1 MIPEFGNL
9 SLVLALVL
17 SAVSAAGG
25 LLGAQ
30 VGRVRWMQAAAS
42 ATLGQ
47 FVFTA
52 LAFAVL
58 VHAFVGDDFSVAY
71 VAHNSNSLLPWY
83 YKVSAVW
90 GAHEGSFLLWVLIM
104 TVWMTAVALLGRRM
118 PLDFYARVLGVMGLL
133 NLGFLCFLVFTSN
146 PFERL
151 LPLAPANGADL
162 NPLLQDFGLI
172 VHPPMLYTGYVGFSV
187 AFAFAVAALLAGRLD
202 GAWARWSRPWTNS
215 AWAFLTLGIALGSWW
230 AYYELGWGGWW
241 FWDPVENASF
251 MPWLA
256 GTALVHSLAVT
267 EKRGAFKSWTA
278 LLAVAAFSL
287 SLLGAFIVRS
297 GVLTSVHA
305 FAVDP
310 ARGMFI
316 LIFLVIVVGGSL
328 ALFGVR
334 ASAVAAKV
342 RYGPLSREAFLLLNN
357 LLFVV
362 ALAVVLLGTL
372 YPLAFEAMSGGGKIS
387 IGPPWFNTFFVPL
400 MLAVALALGIG
411 PFLSWKRSDL
421 RKHVR
426 RLAWSGAVSVALG
439 IMVGLIVAGTL
450 SPAALVAVMLAVWV
464 LTAHGLDVVRR
475 VRLAGAARG
484 NAAGRGH
491 APRQRI
497 PGLFAA
503 LGKVPLS
510 YWGMTLAHAGFAVS
524 LLGVALTHEL
534 SVEKD
539 IRLAPGE
546 VAVHGAV
553 EFHFLGV
560 AATDGPNYRG
570 QSGRF
575 EVVDGD
581 RRVLLVP
588 EKRRYLANGSMM
600 TEAAIDPG
608 FFKDIYVSLGE
619 PLADGAWAVRV
630 YVKPFVRW
638 IWFGALLMAF
648 GGMLAIAD
656 KRYRRLGA
664 GRSLRATGQQSGI
677 GPSSGHALGQAPAAA
692 AGPPGR
698 GAAPVGEAGP

>member
-1 MIPEFGNL
+1 MIPELGNF

-17 SAVSAAGG
+17 SAVTGAGG
-25 LLGAQ
+25 LLGARA
-30 VGRVRWMQAAAS
+30 GRVRWMRAAAS
-42 ATLGQ
+42 AVSGQ
-47 FVFTA
+47 LVFVA

-58 VHAFVGDDFSVAY
+58 VHAFVTDDFSVAY

-104 TVWMTAVALLGRRM
+104 TAWMTAVALRRRYL
-118 PLDFYARVLGVMGLL
+118 PLDFHARALGVMGLL
-133 NLGFLCFLVFTSN
+133 NLGFLSFLVFTSN

-151 LPLAPANGADL
+151 LPLAPADGSDL

-172 VHPPMLYTGYVGFSV
+172 VHPPMLYAGYVGFSV
-187 AFAFAVAALLAGRLD
+187 AFAFAIAALLTGRLD
-202 GAWARWSRPWTNS
+202 SAWARWSRPWTNA

-278 LLAVAAFSL
+278 LLAIAAFSL

-316 LIFLVIVVGGSL
+316 LMFLVVVVGGSL
-328 ALFGVR
+328 TLFGVR
-334 ASAVAAKV
+334 AGAVAAGV
-342 RYGPLSREAFLLLNN
+342 RYGPFSREAFLLLNN
-357 LLFVV
+357 LLFVT

-372 YPLAFEAMSGGGKIS
+372 YPLAYEALSGGAKIS

-411 PFLSWKRSDL
+411 PFLSWKRTGFARL
-421 RKHVR
+421 RR
-426 RLAWSGAVSVALG
+426 RIAWSAGASLAMGLLMPLIFAGALS
-439 IMVGLIVAGTL
+439 AGTI
-450 SPAALVAVMLAVWV
+450 LAVVLASWV
-464 LTAHGLDVVRR
+464 LTAHGLDLGRR
-475 VRLAGAARG
+475 VRPAGASRRKPESG
-484 NAAGRGH
+484 SLEAGGTGGGWL
-491 APRQRI
+491 PRVGRI
-497 PGLFAA
+497 PLA
-503 LGKVPLS
+503 
-510 YWGMTLAHAGFAVS
+510 YWGMTVAHAGFAMS

-539 IRLAPGE
+539 IRMVPGE
-546 VAVHGAV
+546 VAEHG
-553 EFHFLGV
+553 GV
-560 AATDGPNYRG
+560 AFRFAGIVTAEGPNYVSR
-570 QSGRF
+570 SGRF

-581 RRVLLVP
+581 RRLLLVP
-588 EKRRYLANGSMM
+588 EKRQYLAGGSVM

-619 PLADGAWAVRV
+619 PLEGDAWAVRV

-638 IWFGALLMAF
+638 IWFGALCMAF
-648 GGMLAIAD
+648 GGVLAILD
-656 KRYRRLGA
+656 RRYRRLRTVHSARVRGSPAAPSRGLGRAGA
-664 GRSLRATGQQSGI
+664 GIADF
-677 GPSSGHALGQAPAAA
+677 GPGGR
-692 AGPPGR
+692 PPGGR
-698 GAAPVGEAGP
+698 PG